1 MKLQKEMERLAEI
14 HKELKKLD
22 DATKK
27 YKNNK
32 DNPKWAWSRYY
43 YQYRKKFLES
53 SNEKEKLERT
63 IQELEEKIVELNISI
78 DRFTKTVEKNDLAK
92 AKLANTQQKL
102 ITQQKELTKGW
113 KKKVSERFFTLLS
126 TRKALQTPVLVV

>member
-1 MKLQKEMERLAEI
+1 MERLAEI
-14 HKELKKLD
+14 HKELKMLD
-22 DATKK
+22 DATRK
-27 YKNNK
+27 YKNKK
-32 DNPKWAWSRYY
+32 DNPKWAWSKYY
-43 YQYRKKFLES
+43 YLDRKNFLEK

-63 IQELEEKIVELNISI
+63 MQELEEKIVELNISI

-126 TRKALQTPVLVV
+126 TRKALQTLVLVV